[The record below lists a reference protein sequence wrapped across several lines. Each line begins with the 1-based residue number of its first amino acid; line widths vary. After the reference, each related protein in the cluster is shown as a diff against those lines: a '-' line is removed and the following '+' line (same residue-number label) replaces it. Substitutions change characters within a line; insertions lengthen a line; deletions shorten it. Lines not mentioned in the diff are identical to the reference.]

1 MLIMIH
7 IKKKVNEKVENL
19 TRHLES
25 IEKSNGTLT
34 TEKLMIKMIIH
45 WMCFVADWT
54 NKIDGLKTD

>member
-1 MLIMIH
+1 MIH

-34 TEKLMIKMIIH
+34 TEKMIKMIIH